1 MNIEFQQEIIGRFK
15 KFFGD
20 KFDNQIKNLKI
31 SFSQQN
37 FCVAQIEE
45 IYHYIDEYNNSMTR
59 YNPEGYDLLLEEI
72 DSYKTRHEY
81 VGLPK
86 DLKESLDNKIER
98 LKTKIRI
105 KHGTQIGSAYYK
117 KTNRKTN
124 RNKKTNRKTK
134 TSRNKKTKTKT
145 SRKNK

>member
-1 MNIEFQQEIIGRFK
+1 MDIEFHQQIIRRFK
-15 KFFGD
+15 NFFGH
-20 KFDNQIKNLKI
+20 KFDKQIQNLKI

-45 IYHYIDEYNNSMTR
+45 IYHYINEYNTSMTR
-59 YNPEGYDLLLEEI
+59 YNPEGYDLLLKEI
-72 DSYKTRHEY
+72 DSYKTRNEY

-98 LKTKIRI
+98 LKSRIRI
-105 KHGTQIGSAYYK
+105 KNGTQIGSAYYK